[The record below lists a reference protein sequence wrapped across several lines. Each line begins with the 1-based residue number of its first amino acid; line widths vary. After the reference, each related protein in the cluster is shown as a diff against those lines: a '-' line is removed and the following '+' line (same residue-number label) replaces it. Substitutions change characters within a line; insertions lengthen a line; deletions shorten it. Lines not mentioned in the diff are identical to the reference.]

1 MNSRDSKMLCFF
13 VFFFTFVSSQSI
25 IPVTDP
31 NWYWTEYNWA
41 RNSSAA
47 HTANPGAYFKVG
59 FTGTS
64 VALNID
70 ETQSPS
76 SAFMNIWYSVDDTKF
91 VQISLP
97 TQTNATL
104 SLAKGLSNGNH
115 LLEVYVYNSQQGQD
129 RWTGPA
135 CLFRVTGLVLDA
147 GAQTVKP
154 TLRSKRILAYG
165 DSITEGVQAL
175 CQSGGDLG
183 SNAAINTWAFSLAAA
198 LDAEISV
205 VGFGRL
211 GWTISGNG
219 GVPPVFTPNN
229 DAQSSWNK
237 IDAKVARSFTPNP
250 DYIVIAHGANDGLNG
265 KSDADVSASVTGWLT
280 AVRAAAPSSRIV
292 LAIPFGQF
300 CLNAITTGLT
310 NYKKNA
316 PNDNNVFLIN
326 LGAAG
331 ARGLTA
337 FNGGT
342 QEACDGIHPLTV
354 RDGQLGAM
362 YAAAILKL

>member
-1 MNSRDSKMLCFF
+1 MLRIFLTLF
-13 VFFFTFVSSQSI
+13 LVSLCASQTI
-25 IPVTDP
+25 VPVTDP

-41 RNSSAA
+41 KNSTGA

-64 VALNID
+64 VALNVD
-70 ETQSPS
+70 ETQSPN
-76 SAFMNIWYSVDDTKF
+76 SAFMNIWWSVDDGKF
-91 VQISLP
+91 TQITLP
-97 TQTNATL
+97 TQTVATL
-104 SLAKGLSNGNH
+104 PLAKGLASGNH
-115 LLEVYVYNSQQGQD
+115 LLEVYVYNSQQGDD
-129 RWTGPA
+129 RWNGPA
-135 CLFRVTGLVLDA
+135 CLFQVTGLVLDS
-147 GAQTVKP
+147 GAQTLKP
-154 TLRSKRILAYG
+154 TLRSKRLLAYG

-175 CQSGGDLG
+175 CAGGGDLG
-183 SNAAINTWAFSLAAA
+183 TNAALNTWAFSLAAT
-198 LDAEISV
+198 LDAELSV

-219 GVPPVFTPNN
+219 GVPPVFTPGN

-237 IDAKVARSFTPNP
+237 IDSKNARSFSPNP

-265 KSDADVSASVTGWLT
+265 KSDADVSASVTGWLVAT
-280 AVRAAAPSSRIV
+280 RAAAPSSRII

-300 CLNAITTGLT
+300 CVNAITTGLN
-310 NYKKNA
+310 NYKSQH

>member
-1 MNSRDSKMLCFF
+1 LLC
-13 VFFFTFVSSQSI
+13 VSSQQI
-25 IPVTDP
+25 VPVNDP

-41 RNSSAA
+41 KNGSSSV

-64 VALNID
+64 VALNFD
-70 ETQSPS
+70 ETSSPNA
-76 SAFMNIWYSVDDTKF
+76 AFMNIWYSIDDAKF
-91 VQISLP
+91 TQVGVPVQVVGSLGFG
-97 TQTNATL
+97 
-104 SLAKGLSNGNH
+104 KGLANGSH
-115 LLEVYVYNSQQGQD
+115 LLEVYVYNSQQGDD
-129 RWTGPA
+129 RWVGPA
-135 CLFRVTGLVLDA
+135 CSFKITGLVLDP
-147 GAQTVKP
+147 GATTIKP
-154 TLRSKRILAYG
+154 SLRSKRLIAYG

-205 VGFGRL
+205 VAFGRL

-219 GVPPVFTPNN
+219 GVPPVFTPGN

-237 IDAKVARSFTPNP
+237 IDSKAARSFSPNP
-250 DYIVIAHGANDGLNG
+250 DYIVIAHGTNDGGVCTPSANDGLNG
-265 KSDADVSASVTGWLT
+265 RSDADVSASVTGWLV
-280 AVRAAAPSSRIV
+280 AQRAAAPSTRIV
-292 LAIPFGQF
+292 VIIPFGGF
-300 CLNAITTGLT
+300 CLNAITTGLN
-310 NYKKNA
+310 NYKTQA
-316 PNDNNVFLIN
+316 PSDNNVFLVN

-331 ARGLTA
+331 ARGLSA

-362 YAAAILKL
+362 LAGAILRL